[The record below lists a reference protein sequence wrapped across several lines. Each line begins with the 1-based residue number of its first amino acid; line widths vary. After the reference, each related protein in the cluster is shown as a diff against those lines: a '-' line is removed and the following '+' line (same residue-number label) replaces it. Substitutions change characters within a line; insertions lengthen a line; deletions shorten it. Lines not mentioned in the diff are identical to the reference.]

1 MTDFNRIE
9 DLANATA
16 YDVNGDKVGSVQDVY
31 VNDTT
36 GQPDFITVNHGLF
49 GTGSSIVPLRGHSL
63 RNGDLHLAFPKDR
76 IEDAPDLD
84 DNGHLTTNDQD
95 ALYRHYALTETQDVT
110 TYETGAPADG
120 VAGAAGYGV
129 EAGAGVPAA
138 GVDADAAGAG
148 VPAAG
153 VGAAAAGVGAGA
165 AGLGAADAGY
175 ADGVAGTAGTADAGV
190 AGTDSDE
197 LIRSE
202 EQLNVSKDRVESG
215 EVHLRKYVVTETE
228 TVEVPVEREEVRIVR
243 EPITEAD
250 RAAHTGAI
258 GEAEASVTLHED
270 QVTVTKES
278 VPVEKVSLETET
290 VRDTETVSEEV
301 RKERFETDGVV
312 TDGVVTDGVVTDG
325 DADLR

>member
-1 MTDFNRIE
+1 MTNLNRIE

-31 VNDTT
+31 VNDTS
-36 GQPDFITVNHGLF
+36 GQPDFISVNHGLF
-49 GTGSSIVPLRGHSL
+49 GTGTSIVPLRGHSL
-63 RNGDLHLAFPKDR
+63 RDGDLHLAFPKDR

-95 ALYRHYALTETQDVT
+95 ALYRHYALTEVQDVT

-120 VAGAAGYGV
+120 AVDGAAGAGVDAGAAGAAGYGV

-138 GVDADAAGAG
+138 D
-148 VPAAG
+148 

-175 ADGVAGTAGTADAGV
+175 ADGVAGTADAGV

-312 TDGVVTDGVVTDG
+312 TDGVVTDG

>member
-1 MTDFNRIE
+1 MTNLNRIE

-63 RNGDLHLAFPKDR
+63 RNGELHLAFPKDR

-95 ALYRHYALTETQDVT
+95 ALYRHYALTEVQDVT

-120 VAGAAGYGV
+120 AAGAAPVDGAAGYG
-129 EAGAGVPAA
+129 EGAGY
-138 GVDADAAGAG
+138 GVDAGTAGAG

-175 ADGVAGTAGTADAGV
+175 ADGVAGTADAGV

-312 TDGVVTDGVVTDG
+312 TDG

>member
-31 VNDTT
+31 VNDTS
-36 GQPDFITVNHGLF
+36 GQPDFISVNHGLF
-49 GTGSSIVPLRGHSL
+49 GTGTSIVPLRGHSL
-63 RNGDLHLAFPKDR
+63 RDGDLHLAFPKDR

-95 ALYRHYALTETQDVT
+95 ALYRHYALTEVQDVT
-110 TYETGAPADG
+110 TYETGAPAEPVDG
-120 VAGAAGYGV
+120 AAGHGVDAGAAGAAGYGV
-129 EAGAGVPAA
+129 E
-138 GVDADAAGAG
+138 AGAG

-175 ADGVAGTAGTADAGV
+175 ADGVAGTADAGV

-312 TDGVVTDGVVTDG
+312 TDG

>member
-1 MTDFNRIE
+1 MTNLNRIE

-63 RNGDLHLAFPKDR
+63 RDGDLHLAFPKDR

-95 ALYRHYALTETQDVT
+95 ALYRHYALTEVQDVT

-120 VAGAAGYGV
+120 AVDAGTAGAAGV
-129 EAGAGVPAA
+129 GAAAA
-138 GVDADAAGAG
+138 GLGAADAGYADGVAGTAGAG

-175 ADGVAGTAGTADAGV
+175 ADGVAGTADAGV

-243 EPITEAD
+243 EPITDAD

-312 TDGVVTDGVVTDG
+312 TDG